1 MNSSPKSLAELLTL
15 RSTWEDIVIR
25 YKIPE
30 KQGTLDNLQWF
41 VQHGQTN
48 NRFRK
53 RCKEAIALAQTIL
66 EEYENGRGKETTTGF
81 EVGSSRP

>member
-1 MNSSPKSLAELLTL
+1 MNSSPKSLEELLTL

-41 VQHGQTN
+41 VQNGQTN

-53 RCKEAIALAQTIL
+53 RCKEAISIAQTIL
-66 EEYENGRGKETTTGF
+66 EEYENGRRKEITTGIK
-81 EVGSSRP
+81 VGSP

>member
-1 MNSSPKSLAELLTL
+1 MNSSPKSLEELLTL

-41 VQHGQTN
+41 VQNGQTN

-53 RCKEAIALAQTIL
+53 RCKEAIDLAKTIL
-66 EEYENGRGKETTTGF
+66 EEYENGRRKEITTRIK
-81 EVGSSRP
+81 VGSP